1 MSTVRLLAVF
11 VENKPG
17 QSARI
22 TKLLAEAR
30 INIRWVTIANS
41 GLFGVMKFLVAD
53 PDRARDVLKQ
63 EGVMASFLEV
73 IPVEVADQPG
83 ALQAVVECLAKNNI
97 NLDNTSGFVANQ
109 RAVVIVETHD
119 IERAQALLVRHGLR
133 VLSWEELLQL

>member
-17 QSARI
+17 QTARI

-30 INIRWVTIANS
+30 INIRWVTIASS
-41 GLFGVMKFLVAD
+41 GPFGVMKFLVTD
-53 PDRARDVLKQ
+53 PERAREVLKQ
-63 EGVMASFLEV
+63 HGLMASFLEV
-73 IPVEVADQPG
+73 IPIEVADRPG
-83 ALQAVVECLAKNNI
+83 ALQTVAECLAKDNI

>member
-17 QSARI
+17 QTARI

-30 INIRWVTIANS
+30 INIRWVTIASS
-41 GLFGVMKFLVAD
+41 GPFGVMKFLVTD

-63 EGVMASFLEV
+63 HGLMASFLEV
-73 IPVEVADQPG
+73 IPIEVADRPG
-83 ALQAVVECLAKNNI
+83 ALQIVAECLAKDNI

-119 IERAQALLVRHGLR
+119 LERAQALLVKQGLR
-133 VLSWEELLQL
+133 VLSREELLQL

>member
-17 QSARI
+17 QTARI

-41 GLFGVMKFLVAD
+41 GSFGVMKFLVND
-53 PDRARDVLKQ
+53 PDRGHDVLKQ
-63 EGVMASFLEV
+63 HGVMAGFLDV

-83 ALQAVVECLAKNNI
+83 ALLAVAECLAKDNI

-109 RAVVIVETHD
+109 RAIVIVENHD
-119 IERAQALLVRHGLR
+119 TERAKALLVKQGLR
-133 VLSWEELLQL
+133 VLSREELLQL

>member
-17 QSARI
+17 QTARI

-41 GLFGVMKFLVAD
+41 GSFGVMKFLVND
-53 PDRARDVLKQ
+53 PDRAHDVLKQ
-63 EGVMASFLEV
+63 HGVMAGFLDV

-83 ALQAVVECLAKNNI
+83 ALLAVAECLAKDNI

-109 RAVVIVETHD
+109 RAIVIVETHD
-119 IERAQALLVRHGLR
+119 TERAKALLVKQGLR
-133 VLSWEELLQL
+133 VLSREELLQL

>member
-17 QSARI
+17 QTARI

-30 INIRWVTIANS
+30 INIRWVTIASS
-41 GLFGVMKFLVAD
+41 GPFGVMKFLVTD
-53 PDRARDVLKQ
+53 PDRAHDVLKQ
-63 EGVMASFLEV
+63 HGVMASFLDV

-83 ALQAVVECLAKNNI
+83 ALQSVAECLAKDNI

-119 IERAQALLVRHGLR
+119 TENARALLVKRGLR
-133 VLSWEELLQL
+133 VLSREELLGV

>member
-17 QSARI
+17 QTARI

-41 GLFGVMKFLVAD
+41 GSFGVMKFLVND
-53 PDRARDVLKQ
+53 PDRAHDVLKQ
-63 EGVMASFLEV
+63 HGVMASFLDV

-83 ALQAVVECLAKNNI
+83 ALLAVAECLAKDNI

-109 RAVVIVETHD
+109 RAIVIVETHD
-119 IERAQALLVRHGLR
+119 TERAKALLVKQGLR
-133 VLSWEELLQL
+133 VLSREELLQL

>member
-17 QSARI
+17 QTARI

-30 INIRWVTIANS
+30 INIRWVTIASS
-41 GLFGVMKFLVAD
+41 GPFGVMKFLVTD

-63 EGVMASFLEV
+63 QGLMASFLEV
-73 IPVEVADQPG
+73 IPVEVADRPG
-83 ALQAVVECLAKNNI
+83 ALQTVAECLAKDNI